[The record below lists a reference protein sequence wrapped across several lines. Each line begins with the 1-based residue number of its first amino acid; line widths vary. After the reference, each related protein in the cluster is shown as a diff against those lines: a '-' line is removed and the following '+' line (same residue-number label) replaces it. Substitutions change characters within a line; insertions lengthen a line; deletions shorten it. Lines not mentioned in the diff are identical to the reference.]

1 MNINIEKAQF
11 SRLSIIAVGILAFT
25 ASVLSALFA
34 LSGSAGRAAIFALAA
49 IGLGGLTIA
58 LFLFLYFRP
67 LQRVSR
73 SQKELVTG
81 KVESLLTGITQLFV
95 GNLTAYV
102 DPGEATVNEGSWGA
116 LSGLG
121 ELQLLLN
128 RSIERGIADFNGI
141 TADPIRRFCFVGDNS
156 YQEGSM
162 AAREAIRIMG
172 GRGKAAVLL
181 TRYNDVNHAL
191 RAKGFVNTLRAE
203 APGITVVAIDEND
216 KAGDMRKETERLL
229 GLYLGKFP
237 DLDLLYMT
245 EGWSPIVASRI
256 IAERPSRKPKII
268 AYDIWEDNIEG
279 MDLGVIEVL
288 LEQNAYAQGYDP
300 LIHLYNFIEHGKQP
314 IFPKITT
321 VPVIVTRKNLHQVWD
336 AKAKRRIFSQ
346 AEMANLEKP
355 LPRKGNKQIRLGFI
369 APDSNNFWI
378 GILLGAGDAVKVLKA
393 LGVETEIVH
402 VYDKEAGQAW
412 GSAVHFIPHILD
424 FEKKGMDGIA
434 LNISEPALVKT
445 VNEAADRGM
454 VFCTYNSEPFNFR
467 EIIESIYRGLST
479 LIQHSETLAAAANE
493 SSRSTTQ
500 INQTMQ
506 RIAVDS
512 KAENDEVDRVDAL
525 MDSLSAAIGG
535 AGESMTVMMDS
546 MRKAADQSVR
556 GSEAVGQSAKA
567 TDSLLGAYKGLETQV
582 GELRDKID
590 KIGSIIETIEGF
602 TEETNVLAIN
612 AAIQA
617 ARAGVQGK
625 GFAVVAGA
633 VRGLAESSR
642 KATSDIKSIVQAAQS
657 SMASASAT
665 VNRGTEL
672 VSVNLAL
679 ADKARE
685 ALGTVMEASESAT
698 GTMRSIGEQ
707 LSTVESAGSQV
718 RDAMAKL
725 LRIIEVNSD
734 RVVEISNSTSEMSFQ
749 EQDLSRTATELL
761 SMAKNQETLLSQ
773 LTISK
778 K

>member
-1 MNINIEKAQF
+1 
-11 SRLSIIAVGILAFT
+11 
-25 ASVLSALFA
+25 
-34 LSGSAGRAAIFALAA
+34 
-49 IGLGGLTIA
+49 
-58 LFLFLYFRP
+58 
-67 LQRVSR
+67 
-73 SQKELVTG
+73 
-81 KVESLLTGITQLFV
+81 
-95 GNLTAYV
+95 
-102 DPGEATVNEGSWGA
+102 
-116 LSGLG
+116 
-121 ELQLLLN
+121 
-128 RSIERGIADFNGI
+128 
-141 TADPIRRFCFVGDNS
+141 
-156 YQEGSM
+156 
-162 AAREAIRIMG
+162 
-172 GRGKAAVLL
+172 
-181 TRYNDVNHAL
+181 
-191 RAKGFVNTLRAE
+191 
-203 APGITVVAIDEND
+203 
-216 KAGDMRKETERLL
+216 
-229 GLYLGKFP
+229 
-237 DLDLLYMT
+237 
-245 EGWSPIVASRI
+245 
-256 IAERPSRKPKII
+256 
-268 AYDIWEDNIEG
+268 
-279 MDLGVIEVL
+279 
-288 LEQNAYAQGYDP
+288 
-300 LIHLYNFIEHGKQP
+300 
-314 IFPKITT
+314 
-321 VPVIVTRKNLHQVWD
+321 
-336 AKAKRRIFSQ
+336 
-346 AEMANLEKP
+346 
-355 LPRKGNKQIRLGFI
+355 
-369 APDSNNFWI
+369 
-378 GILLGAGDAVKVLKA
+378 
-393 LGVETEIVH
+393 
-402 VYDKEAGQAW
+402 
-412 GSAVHFIPHILD
+412 
-424 FEKKGMDGIA
+424 MDGIA

-467 EIIESIYRGLST
+467 EIIESIYRGLAT
-479 LIQHSETLAAAANE
+479 LIQHSESLAAAANE

-506 RIAVDS
+506 RIAGDS
-512 KAENDEVDRVDAL
+512 KTENDEVERVDGL
-525 MDSLSAAIGG
+525 MRGLSAAIGG
-535 AGESMTVMMDS
+535 AGASMTVMMDS

-657 SMASASAT
+657 SMATASAT

-707 LSTVESAGSQV
+707 LSSVESAGSQV

-725 LRIIEVNSD
+725 LKIIEVNSD